1 MSKSK
6 IETLLIVDV
15 KAAFNWLEFFGV
27 FHLFGQNGE
36 DETVFVFVDLLD
48 SHFLY
53 G

>member
-1 MSKSK
+1 MSKSE

-15 KAAFNWLEFFGV
+15 KAAFDRLEFFGV
-27 FHLFGQNGE
+27 FHLFGQNGKY
-36 DETVFVFVDLLD
+36 ETVFIFVDLFN